1 LVNKP
6 SGGEW
11 ALLSIY
17 ARHSGLFSDKIVFIP
32 VWKGQKMN
40 EKKSSNT
47 TKKWL
52 VGCGIGCG
60 AILLIAIVLGITGF
74 MFFKNIA
81 NEFKD
86 TEEIMNVL
94 TERYG
99 KIPDY
104 SPNPDGSISADR
116 LEAFLEVREAFSESR
131 KELEASMQ
139 ALQDRT
145 TGAEVEVRKPRNI
158 FQMVKLGFGL
168 VPQIAEFM
176 KGRNQALLDA
186 EMGMGEYY
194 YIYVIAYFSWLG
206 NLPEDGP
213 DFQINES
220 GEESSRWGELDRE
233 QVREERRDLLL
244 RRLHRMTLPM
254 LHNQL
259 EKLTSGEVS
268 GVEEEWKTAL
278 EAEIQA
284 MEEDRFRLPWED
296 GLPAQTEACLEPFRY
311 RLEQSYN
318 AMINPLEFTWEQR

>member
-1 LVNKP
+1 
-6 SGGEW
+6 
-11 ALLSIY
+11 
-17 ARHSGLFSDKIVFIP
+17 
-32 VWKGQKMN
+32 MN
-40 EKKSSNT
+40 ETKSSNT

-86 TEEIMNVL
+86 TEEMMKVL

-99 KIPDY
+99 KISDY
-104 SPNPDGSISADR
+104 CPNPDGSISADR
-116 LEAFLEVREAFSESR
+116 IEAFLTVREAFSESR
-131 KELEASMQ
+131 EELEASMQ

-145 TGAEVEVRKPRNI
+145 TGTAVEVRKPRNI

-176 KGRNQALLDA
+176 KGRNRALLDA

-206 NLPEDGP
+206 KQPEDGP

-220 GEESSRWGELDRE
+220 GDNDIRLGELDRE
-233 QVREERRDLLL
+233 QVRQERRDILLG
-244 RRLHRMTLPM
+244 RLHRLLLSM

-259 EKLTSGEVS
+259 AKLASSEVS
-268 GVEEEWKTAL
+268 EAEREWKTAL
-278 EAEIQA
+278 EEEIQA
-284 MEEDRFRLPWED
+284 LEEDRFRLPWED
-296 GLPAQTEACLEPFRY
+296 GLPPQTQASLEPFRS

-318 AMINPLEFTWEQR
+318 AMINPMELTWEQR

>member
-1 LVNKP
+1 MVKP
-6 SGGEW
+6 FLE
-11 ALLSIY
+11 
-17 ARHSGLFSDKIVFIP
+17 
-32 VWKGQKMN
+32 GQRMN
-40 EKKSSNT
+40 ETKSSNT

-60 AILLIAIVLGITGF
+60 AIILIAIVLGITGF
-74 MFFKNIA
+74 MFFKNIV

-86 TEEIMNVL
+86 TEEMMNVL

-99 KIPDY
+99 KISDY
-104 SPNPDGSISADR
+104 CPNPDGSISADR
-116 LEAFLEVREAFSESR
+116 LEAFLKVRDTFSESR

-145 TGAEVEVRKPRNI
+145 TGTEVEVRKPRNV

-176 KGRNQALLDA
+176 KSRNQALLDA

-220 GEESSRWGELDRE
+220 GEESSRWGELDRD

-244 RRLHRMTLPM
+244 RRLHRMMLPM

-259 EKLTSGEVS
+259 EKLVSGEVY
-268 GVEEEWKTAL
+268 EAQAEWKTSL

-296 GLPAQTEACLEPFRY
+296 GLPVQTKASLEPFRSQ
-311 RLEQSYN
+311 LEQSYN
-318 AMINPLEFTWEQR
+318 AMTNPMELTWEQR